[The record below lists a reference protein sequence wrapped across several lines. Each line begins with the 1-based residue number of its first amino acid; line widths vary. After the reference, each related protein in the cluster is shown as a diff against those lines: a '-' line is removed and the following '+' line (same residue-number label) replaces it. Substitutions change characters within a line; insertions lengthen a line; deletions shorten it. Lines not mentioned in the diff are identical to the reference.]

1 MKWLVSDSHNY
12 IDRVH
17 GLVCG
22 GFEQKGTEIWYFT
35 SYFLES
41 VCNETMESEKVVSS
55 SPISTPNYPIRLFLF
70 FIWLLF
76 VID

>member
-35 SYFLES
+35 
-41 VCNETMESEKVVSS
+41 
-55 SPISTPNYPIRLFLF
+55 R
-70 FIWLLF
+70 
-76 VID
+76 